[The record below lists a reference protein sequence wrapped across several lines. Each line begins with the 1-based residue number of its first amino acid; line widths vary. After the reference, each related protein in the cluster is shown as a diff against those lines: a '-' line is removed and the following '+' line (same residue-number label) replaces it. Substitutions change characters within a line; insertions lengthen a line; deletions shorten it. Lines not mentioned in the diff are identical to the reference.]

1 MLEKE
6 FDMTII
12 FRTYREEDYEATT
25 DLMRQLSEVYK
36 VEFDEQKWKQA
47 SRLRYFSPD
56 SRGQTIIA
64 EENKQI
70 VGMGFISAKLESTG
84 LYVGYLTDF
93 VVRKDYMRHRVGIDM
108 AMKAIE
114 ILESWKVNRIRI
126 NILMEVKDY
135 MLNLIGKIGFKPTY
149 IVAEKIYQ

>member
-1 MLEKE
+1 
-6 FDMTII
+6 MTVIY
-12 FRTYREEDYEATT
+12 RTYREEDYQASTE
-25 DLMRQLSEVYK
+25 LMRHLSEAYK
-36 VEFDEQKWKQA
+36 GDFDEKKWKQA

-64 EENKQI
+64 EENKEV

-84 LYVGYLTDF
+84 LYVGYLNDF
-93 VVRKDYMRHRVGIDM
+93 IVRKDYMGRGLGIDM

-135 MLNLIGKIGFKPTY
+135 MLNLVEKIGFKPTY

>member
-1 MLEKE
+1 
-6 FDMTII
+6 MTFI

-36 VEFDEQKWKQA
+36 FEFDEKKWKQA

-64 EENKQI
+64 EENKEV

-84 LYVGYLTDF
+84 LYVGYLNDF
-93 VVRKDYMRHRVGIDM
+93 IVRKDYMGHGLGIDM

-126 NILMEVKDY
+126 NILMGVKDY
-135 MLNLIGKIGFKPTY
+135 MLNLVEKIGFKPAY

>member
-1 MLEKE
+1 
-6 FDMTII
+6 MTVI

-25 DLMRQLSEVYK
+25 ELMRQLSVVYK
-36 VEFDEQKWKQA
+36 SKFDEMKWKQA

-70 VGMGFISAKLESTG
+70 IGMGFISAKLESTG
-84 LYVGYLTDF
+84 LYVGYLNDF
-93 VVRKDYMRHRVGIDM
+93 IVRKDYIHRGVGIDM

-135 MLNLIGKIGFKPTY
+135 MLNLVEKIGFKPTY